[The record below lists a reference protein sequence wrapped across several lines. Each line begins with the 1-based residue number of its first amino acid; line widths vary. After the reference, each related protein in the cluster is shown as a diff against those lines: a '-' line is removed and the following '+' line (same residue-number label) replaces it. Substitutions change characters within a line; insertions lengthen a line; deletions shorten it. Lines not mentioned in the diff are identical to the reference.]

1 MKAKVS
7 KTYYEMVEE
16 DNCVNFLP
24 VSLNEIKFLGQKDG
38 MSKLILKAR
47 QIANE
52 NANTDVFTVY
62 DLIDELSK
70 YKIDQENKFISSM

>member
-24 VSLNEIKFLGQKDG
+24 VSLNDIKFLGQKDG

>member
-1 MKAKVS
+1 MKAKIS

-16 DNCVNFLP
+16 DDCVNFLP

-47 QIANE
+47 QIASE

>member
-1 MKAKVS
+1 MKAKVG

-24 VSLNEIKFLGQKDG
+24 VSLKEIKFLGQKDG

>member
-1 MKAKVS
+1 MKAKVG

-24 VSLNEIKFLGQKDG
+24 VSLKEIKFLGQKDG
-38 MSKLILKAR
+38 MSKLLLKAR

-70 YKIDQENKFISSM
+70 YKIDQENKFISRM